1 MYTILFFIS
10 FMITIASQIYINSKY
25 NKTSKIQNINQ
36 YTGKEVA
43 RKILDK
49 NGLKNVKIKEV
60 SGTLSDHYDP
70 QNKVV
75 NLSSDIY
82 NGRTIAAISV
92 ASHECGHAI
101 QDKNG
106 YLFLRI
112 RSSIVP
118 LVNFASKIGYIIIM
132 ISIITSIFKL
142 LWIGILTELIILLF
156 QIITLPVEFNA
167 TNRALKQIEKL
178 NIINPDEK
186 KEFSGMLRAAALT
199 YVAGVAT
206 SLIEI
211 FRLIL
216 IARSDERR

>member
-106 YLFLRI
+106 YL
-112 RSSIVP
+112 
-118 LVNFASKIGYIIIM
+118 
-132 ISIITSIFKL
+132 
-142 LWIGILTELIILLF
+142 
-156 QIITLPVEFNA
+156 
-167 TNRALKQIEKL
+167 
-178 NIINPDEK
+178 
-186 KEFSGMLRAAALT
+186 
-199 YVAGVAT
+199 
-206 SLIEI
+206 
-211 FRLIL
+211 
-216 IARSDERR
+216 

>member
-36 YTGKEVA
+36 YTGKETA

-167 TNRALKQIEKL
+167 SNRALKQIEKL

-186 KEFSGMLRAAALT
+186 KECSVMLRAAALT